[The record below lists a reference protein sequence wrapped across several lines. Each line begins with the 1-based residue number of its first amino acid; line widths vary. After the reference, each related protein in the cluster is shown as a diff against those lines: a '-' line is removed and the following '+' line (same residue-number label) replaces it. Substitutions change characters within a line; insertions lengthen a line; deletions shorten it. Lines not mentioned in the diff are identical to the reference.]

1 MQIKQVAH
9 ICIGANNLDDAEH
22 FYCEVLGMERGF
34 DFIKDGEL
42 YGFYAKA
49 GENTYIE
56 IFTQAGATNAHS
68 PLMKHLCL
76 EVENIDSAIA
86 DIRAKGVDVTD
97 KKQGGD
103 KSWQAWI
110 TDPSGIPI
118 EIMQY
123 THESSQ
129 FTGNPCIVDW

>member
-1 MQIKQVAH
+1 MIIKQVAH
-9 ICIGANNLDDAEH
+9 ICIGADNLTDAEH
-22 FYCEVLGMERGF
+22 FYCNVLGMERGF

-56 IFTQAGATNAHS
+56 IFSQDAPKKNEC
-68 PLMKHLCL
+68 PLIKHLCL
-76 EVENIDSAIA
+76 EVEDIDTAITE
-86 DIRAKGVDVTD
+86 IRAKGVTVTD

-103 KSWQAWI
+103 MSWQAWI
-110 TDPSGIPI
+110 TDPSGLLI

-123 THESSQ
+123 TEESSQ

>member
-1 MQIKQVAH
+1 MLIKQVAH
-9 ICIGANNLDDAEH
+9 ICIGANNLADAEH

-34 DFIKDGEL
+34 DFLKDGEW

-56 IFTQAGATNAHS
+56 IFIQEEGASVHS

-76 EVENIDSAIA
+76 EVEDIDSAIA
-86 DIRAKGVDVTD
+86 DIRAKGVTITD
-97 KKQGGD
+97 KKYGGD

-123 THESSQ
+123 TDESSQ